1 MAKAGD
7 FALANFIDPSNKR
20 YTITN
25 LFRNFERLKWK
36 IAVILYAQN
45 REVTESLA
53 LIEQTSKTFK
63 ANDVGDAHLG
73 HALVLRGNLF
83 DRAQNPQ
90 AAVRDW
96 RDARA
101 IFVAA
106 YGTQD
111 DRVLELTKLLA
122 R

>member
-1 MAKAGD
+1 VA
-7 FALANFIDPSNKR
+7 
-20 YTITN
+20 
-25 LFRNFERLKWK
+25 
-36 IAVILYAQN
+36 
-45 REVTESLA
+45 ESLA
-53 LIEQTSKTFK
+53 LIEQTIRTFK
-63 ANDVGDAHLG
+63 ANDVGPTHVG
-73 HALVLRGNLF
+73 TALVLRGKIF